1 MVGKNNEQ
9 PTDRFK
15 KKTSDTGD
23 TSSNLDFSRESDE
36 QDDSRKWF
44 DDGLKALEK
53 QDYKEAIRLL
63 NKVVRVDP
71 DNLTA
76 YEKLTIAKSIQA
88 DIDSVEEFIAI
99 GKDCMKHQDW
109 AGAAEEFRSALGIVP
124 DHSTATKLLAEV
136 TPYLKETRRLEKVTQ
151 SDLTQPT
158 KPHTPD
164 SPPVHTQEE
173 NVPPYRYKE
182 PDPDQYQV
190 EDLNVI
196 NMDIPD
202 TSSIEKKLGDAIA
215 LYEAGDLQGAQKQLL
230 ALKSKVKDHSQI
242 DYYLRIIES
251 KFVDSKSS
259 QDQETVER
267 LLKEGMDDLEANKI
281 TDAIGKFEEAL
292 RIKPD
297 FEQARSMLERANVLK
312 SPKPKPV
319 KVPEPEN
326 KQAPV
331 KTAAT
336 TVRNPP
342 LGSSNPAVKISIA
355 AALLILL
362 GILGYF
368 IFVMLPNIKAENLM
382 KQAKVLISENRD
394 ADAHVKLVEF
404 LKIKPDNLDGL
415 MLAGTTAQKSGN
427 FPEAIRFFTEAS
439 TKEPKNLSIVLSLGE
454 TYLLANQLD
463 AAEKSLTQAAGDPA
477 IAKKA
482 YLSLGI
488 TLTRQNKKESAVEA
502 LRKVIELDPDSAQA
516 HYELGRILEDKSAP
530 ETAEVEYLAAIE
542 KNSKYTDA
550 FEALGTFYLTL
561 ERPDPAIEILNQPLM
576 WLKTS
581 RPNETEIINRIRI
594 LLGQAYYL
602 KGEYDN
608 AIDQYNKVL
617 LLTEDLNASIE
628 LGRAYYKQNKDQ
640 AAIIA
645 WQKALKLEPN
655 NADINFRIGRAYHR
669 LSDYKAAIDYYNNAI
684 RLDPKHSQAYA
695 NLGFVYQSQNK
706 IPQARESWET
716 SLRLNPEQPFV
727 INELKK
733 LQADK
738 LLSFD

>member
-1 MVGKNNEQ
+1 MVEKNNEQ

-15 KKTSDTGD
+15 NKQAGAGD
-23 TSSNLDFSRESDE
+23 ASSNQEFSRESDD

-44 DDGLKALEK
+44 DDGLRALEK
-53 QDYKEAIRLL
+53 QDYQEAIRLL

-109 AGAAEEFRSALGIVP
+109 AGAAEEFRSALSIVP
-124 DHSTATKLLAEV
+124 DHPVAMQLLAEV
-136 TPYLKETRRLEKVTQ
+136 TPYLKETRRLEKVTD
-151 SDLTQPT
+151 SNLTHSTQPQV
-158 KPHTPD
+158 PD
-164 SPPVHTQEE
+164 SPPVHSSEE
-173 NVPPYRYKE
+173 NVPPYRYDE
-182 PDPDQYQV
+182 PDPDRYQV

-202 TSSIEKKLGDAIA
+202 SGSIEKKLGDAIA
-215 LYEAGDLQGAQKQLL
+215 MYETGDLQSAQQQLL

-281 TDAIGKFEEAL
+281 SDAIGKFEEAL
-292 RIKPD
+292 KVKPD

-312 SPKPKPV
+312 SPKPKMTKPA
-319 KVPEPEN
+319 EPDP

-331 KTAAT
+331 KTASIP
-336 TVRNPP
+336 VRKPA
-342 LGSSNPAVKISIA
+342 STASNPTVKIAIA
-355 AALLILL
+355 AVLLILL
-362 GILGYF
+362 GALGYF
-368 IFVMLPNIKAENLM
+368 IFVMLPNIKAESLM

-394 ADAHVKLVEF
+394 ADAHLKLIEF
-404 LKIKPDNLDGL
+404 LKIKPESMDGL

-427 FPEAIRFFTEAS
+427 FPEAIRFFNSAS
-439 TKEPKNLSIVLSLGE
+439 SIDPKNMSIVFSLGE

-463 AAEKSLTQAAGDPA
+463 AAEKALTQATGDPA
-477 IAKKA
+477 VAKKA

-488 TLTRQNKKESAVEA
+488 TLTRQNKIESAVEA

-550 FEALGTFYLTL
+550 FEALGTFYLAL

-645 WQKALKLEPN
+645 WQKALKLDPN

-727 INELKK
+727 VNELKK

-738 LLSFD
+738 LLSFE